1 MAKSAV
7 RKKTAELP
15 TWDLSA
21 LYRGLTDPAIARDL
35 ARLKKEAQAFAA
47 NYQGKIAKL
56 PADKLAAA
64 VAAYEKLQDG
74 IGKIGSYAQ
83 LVYAADMSDAAI
95 TKFYQDMHEALN
107 GITGGLI
114 FFTLEINRISDA
126 AYKKALKASKKLQH
140 YQPWLDAVRVYKS
153 YQLSDELEQYIHDLS
168 VVDASWQRLYDESIS
183 RLRFTIGKKTMSS
196 AEALDLLSNPDAKKR
211 KEAAKEIARVFAENG
226 ALYALITNTL
236 AKGKQIED
244 DKRGFAKPISSRN
257 VSNQVE
263 DEVVD
268 ALIATV
274 KKNYKNLSHQYY
286 RWKAKQFG
294 QKALDYWDRNAPLP
308 KSADK
313 PIAWPDAVSLVKDAY
328 KAFSPGLAL
337 VGDQFFDKNW
347 IDVPVRPGKSPGA
360 FAHPTVPSAHPYLLL
375 NYQGKTRDVMTL
387 AHELGHGV
395 HQVLSN
401 KQGALMADTPLT
413 LAETASV
420 FGEMLTFQE
429 ILRREKNDARK
440 QHLIASKVED
450 MLNTV
455 VRQVA
460 FCEFERM
467 VHAERKKGELSVQRI
482 GEIWLQVQR
491 ESLGPSITLHPEY
504 NAYWMYIPHFIHSPF
519 YVYAY
524 AFGDCLVNSLYGVY
538 QQEAKAGRGAAFA
551 RKYHAMLEAGGTLRH
566 KELLKPFGLDATDPD
581 FWQAGLDVIAGY
593 IKQLH

>member
-1 MAKSAV
+1 MAKSAA
-7 RKKTAELP
+7 KKKPTALP

-21 LYRGLTDPAIARDL
+21 LYNGLKDPAIARDL
-35 ARLKKEAQAFAA
+35 ARLKKDAVAFAKHK
-47 NYQGKIAKL
+47 GSVAKL
-56 PADKLAAA
+56 PADTLAAT

-74 IGKIGSYAQ
+74 LGKIGSYAQ
-83 LVYAADMSDAAI
+83 LVYAADMGDAAI

-107 GITGGLI
+107 GITSGLV
-114 FFTLEINRISDA
+114 FFTLELNRISDA
-126 AYKKALKASKKLQH
+126 AYAKALKASKKLAH
-140 YQPWLDAVRVYKS
+140 YQPWLDAVRVYKH
-153 YQLSDELEQYIHDLS
+153 YQLSDEMEQYIHELS
-168 VVDASWQRLYDESIS
+168 VVDASWQRLYDESIA
-183 RLRFTIGKKTMSS
+183 RLRFTVDGKTMTS
-196 AEALDLLSNPDAKKR
+196 AEALDLMSNPDGKKR
-211 KEAAKEIARVFAENG
+211 KAAAKEVGRVFAENG
-226 ALYALITNTL
+226 AHYALITNTL
-236 AKGKQIED
+236 AKAKQIED
-244 DKRGFAKPISSRN
+244 DKRGFEKPISSRN

-274 KKNYKNLSHQYY
+274 EKNYKNLSHKYY
-286 RWKAKQFG
+286 AWKAKQFG
-294 QKALDYWDRNAPLP
+294 KKSIDYWDRNAPLP
-308 KSADK
+308 KAGDRSI
-313 PIAWPDAVSLVKDAY
+313 PWPEAVSLVKDAY

-337 VGDQFFDKNW
+337 VGEKFFAENW
-347 IDVPVRPGKSPGA
+347 IDVPTRPGKSPGA

-395 HQVLSN
+395 HQVLAN

-429 ILRREKNDARK
+429 ILRREPDDARK

-455 VRQVA
+455 VRQIA
-460 FCEFERM
+460 FCEFEKQ
-467 VHAERKKGELSVQRI
+467 VHNQRKKGELSVEQIGRI
-482 GEIWLQVQR
+482 WMDVQKA
-491 ESLGPSITLHPEY
+491 SLGPAITLHPEY
-504 NAYWMYIPHFIHSPF
+504 QSFWMYIPHFIHSPF

-538 QQEAKAGRGAAFA
+538 QKEAAAGRGAAFA
-551 RKYHAMLEAGGTLRH
+551 RKYHTMLEAGGTLRH
-566 KELLKPFGLDATDPD
+566 KELLKPFGLDATDPK